1 MIVAVSWPDQFAS
14 QILFLSSCRRTAI
27 EDVQAMNTAPSLE
40 IVEWLTA

>member
-14 QILFLSSCRRTAI
+14 QILSSCRRTAI